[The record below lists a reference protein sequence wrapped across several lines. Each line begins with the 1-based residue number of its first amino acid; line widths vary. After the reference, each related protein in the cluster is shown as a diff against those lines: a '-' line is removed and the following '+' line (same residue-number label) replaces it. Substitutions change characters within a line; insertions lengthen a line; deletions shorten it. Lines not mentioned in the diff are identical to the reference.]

1 MRHWMI
7 FLKIGNNEAVLSRT
21 FNIVIYKYI
30 VLIVQ
35 LKTAF
40 FIFLLL
46 AVSKVVEKTVIR
58 NKKAISKL

>member
-1 MRHWMI
+1 MI
-7 FLKIGNNEAVLSRT
+7 YSRTGNNEAVLSRT

-35 LKTAF
+35 LKIAF
-40 FIFLLL
+40 FVFMLLV
-46 AVSKVVEKTVIR
+46 VSKVVEKTVIR